1 VGSNINDFLKET
13 NKAIEAELVK
23 QQKEATK
30 IILGAYSEI
39 IQESPKD
46 TGLFRHSNF
55 IRKNFKYKREIKPP
69 KTEAERKSK
78 ASEHEAKQDSQRSKI
93 ETTTLKHGDVIS
105 IQNQLSYAD
114 ALEAGH
120 STIQAPFGIYG
131 IAEEKIRKEIGKT
144 ITIK

>member
-46 TGLFRHSNF
+46 TGLFRHNHFVTVNSKTNQTTGDEF
-55 IRKNFKYKREIKPP
+55 DPSMIAVIEGAEQNIK
-69 KTEAERKSK
+69 T
-78 ASEHEAKQDSQRSKI
+78 AK
-93 ETTTLKHGDVIS
+93 LKHGTTIT
-105 IQNQLSYAD
+105 IQNNLSYAD
-114 ALEAGH
+114 ALESGH
-120 STIQAPFGIYG
+120 SKKQAPAGIYG
-131 IAEEKIRKEIGKT
+131 VTEEKIRKEIGKT